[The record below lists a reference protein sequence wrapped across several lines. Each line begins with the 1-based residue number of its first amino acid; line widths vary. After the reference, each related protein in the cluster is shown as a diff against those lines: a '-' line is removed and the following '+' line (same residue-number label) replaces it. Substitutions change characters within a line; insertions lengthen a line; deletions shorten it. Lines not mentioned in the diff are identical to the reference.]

1 MIFSGKSFPYIRHR
15 LTHAACALAFA
26 MPCLASFAQ
35 SSLVVD
41 TGWDSTTSTSLQAA
55 GRILNETGFGPT
67 YADVFHVESIG
78 LSNYLNEQL
87 AKPAYQIPLANPAPV
102 TQGDCPD
109 FECTT
114 EYYWW
119 NDVLF
124 GQDQLRQRVAFEL
137 SKLFVVSVDT
147 VDPRYMPNY
156 LNVLSQDAFGNWLTL
171 MRDVALSPAMGTYL
185 NMADSVAPPA
195 GQRAN
200 ENFAREFMQLFSIGT
215 VALNQDGSVKLDA
228 GGHPIPN
235 YTAAQVQNFALA
247 YTGWTFASPDCS
259 MPSQTQYYWYGL
271 PPGQNCP
278 MVAFPGL
285 HSTVQKTL
293 LRGTVLPAGQSA
305 QDDMNAALAN
315 VFNDPSLP
323 PFVSRRLIQALV
335 KSNPS
340 PAYISRV
347 AGAFIN
353 NGAGVRGDMPSVLR
367 AILLDPEARADD
379 MPPYTDPNGGRLRDP
394 ILWWASIMR
403 TMQATSGASLP
414 NVGFYE
420 SRFDLWLT
428 DMDETPRS
436 APSVFSYYS
445 PDYQLQGTNLFAPEF
460 ENENVHTIVWMAGH
474 VEDALGNNWNMS
486 GLQANEFS
494 LNLGPGSLWY
504 ATAAQ
509 NSTTNLVNVLDA
521 LLMHGTM
528 TQDMHQ
534 AIINAVSMDDP
545 ATRVRAAVYLIVT
558 SPQYRVMM

>member
-1 MIFSGKSFPYIRHR
+1 MSVTGRSFLHIRHR
-15 LTHAACALAFA
+15 LKCAACALVFTLPCFA
-26 MPCLASFAQ
+26 ALSQTSP
-35 SSLVVD
+35 VVD
-41 TGWDSTTSTSLQAA
+41 SGWNSTTSTSLQAA
-55 GRILNETGFGPT
+55 GRILNQTGFGPI
-67 YADVFHVESIG
+67 YADVFHVESVG

-87 AKPAYQIPLANPAPV
+87 AKPAYEIPLANPAPV

-109 FECTT
+109 MECNT

-119 NDVLF
+119 NDILF
-124 GQDQLRQRVAFEL
+124 GPDQMRQRVAFEL
-137 SKLFVVSVDT
+137 SKLFVVSVDS
-147 VDPRYMPNY
+147 VDPRYIPNY
-156 LNVLSQDAFGNWLTL
+156 LNVLSQDAFGNWFTL
-171 MRDVALSPAMGTYL
+171 MHDVALSPAMGTYL
-185 NMADSVAPPA
+185 NMANSSAPPA
-195 GQRAN
+195 GQQAN

-215 VALNQDGSVKLDA
+215 SALNQDGSVKLDSN
-228 GGHPIPN
+228 GNPVPN
-235 YTAAQVQNFALA
+235 YTSAQVQNFALA
-247 YTGWTFASPDCS
+247 YTGWTFANPDCS
-259 MPSQTQYYWYGL
+259 APSYALYYWYGA

-278 MVAFPGL
+278 LTPISGL

-293 LRGTVLPAGQSA
+293 LRGTVLPAGQSPQ
-305 QDDMNAALAN
+305 QDLNAALEN

-347 AGAFIN
+347 AGTFIN

-394 ILWWASIMR
+394 ILWLASVMR
-403 TMQATSGASLP
+403 TLQATSAASVP

-428 DMDETPRS
+428 DLDETPRN

-445 PDYQLQGTNLFAPEF
+445 PNFQMQGTSLFAPEF
-460 ENENVHTIVWMAGH
+460 ENENVHTLVWMTQH
-474 VEDALGNNWNMS
+474 MEDALGNNWNLN
-486 GLQANEFS
+486 GPEAGEFN
-494 LNLGPGSLWY
+494 LNVGPGSLWY

-509 NSTTNLVNVLDA
+509 NSTTDMVNVLDA

-528 TQDMHQ
+528 TQDLQQ
-534 AIINAVSMDDP
+534 AIINAVSLDDP
-545 ATRVRAAVYLIVT
+545 ATKVRAAIYLIVT